1 MTSTERRAIGG
12 RAIGRRGMLAGA
24 AGVLAAV
31 ATAPALASGKPRAG
45 TAGEEERARAADKAA
60 FRGMWVASV
69 ENVDWPSR
77 SGLSARE
84 QRAELLDLLDTA
96 VDRRLNAVI
105 LQVRPTADAMWP
117 SAREPWSQW
126 LTGEQ
131 GVDPGWDPLGTA
143 VAEAHARGLELHAW
157 FNPYRVANHTDRS
170 LLVPEHPARR
180 NRDWTVPYG
189 GKLYY
194 NPGLPEVRRFVQ
206 DAMLDAVAR
215 YPLDGVHWDDYFYP
229 YPVEGRDFDDDDA
242 YEQYGRAF
250 ATRAAWRR
258 NNTDTLVREMSE
270 RLRALR
276 PATRFG
282 ISPFAVWRNSDR
294 DPLGSPTQAGVGTYD
309 DLYADTR
316 KWVREGW
323 IDYIVPQAYWQIGH
337 PTADYAAIVPWWAKT
352 VAGTRVQLYVGEA
365 LYRCDAQS
373 STAAWRDPRELSRHL
388 RFAAGYPEVRGHAY
402 FSAKQVDADP
412 NGAMARVVADHYPT
426 AVAVPP
432 R

>member
-1 MTSTERRAIGG
+1 MAS
-12 RAIGRRGMLAGA
+12 IGRRRVLAGA
-24 AGVLAAV
+24 AGVLAAA
-31 ATAPALASGKPRAG
+31 ATAAPARAVRSSEGAGAAAGAG
-45 TAGEEERARAADKAA
+45 TPA

-69 ENVDWPSR
+69 QNVDWPSQ

-84 QRAELLDLLDTA
+84 QRAELLGLLDTA
-96 VDRRLNAVI
+96 VARRLNAVI

-170 LLVPEHPARR
+170 LLVPGHPARR
-180 NRDWTVPYG
+180 NPGWTVPYG

-229 YPVEGRDFDDDDA
+229 YPVEGRDFDDDAA

-337 PTADYAAIVPWWAKT
+337 PAADYAAIVPWWART

-426 AVAVPP
+426 AVPVPP

>member
-1 MTSTERRAIGG
+1 MAS
-12 RAIGRRGMLAGA
+12 IGRRSVLAGA

-31 ATAPALASGKPRAG
+31 AAAPARATGRREAEAAG
-45 TAGEEERARAADKAA
+45 TPA

-69 ENVDWPSR
+69 QNVDWPSQ

-84 QRAELLDLLDTA
+84 QRAELLGLLDTA
-96 VDRRLNAVI
+96 VARRLNAVI

-170 LLVPEHPARR
+170 LLVPGHPARR
-180 NRDWTVPYG
+180 NPGWTVPYG

-229 YPVEGRDFDDDDA
+229 YPVEGRDFDDDAA

-250 ATRAAWRR
+250 ATRADWRR
-258 NNTDTLVREMSE
+258 HNTDTLVREMSE

-337 PTADYAAIVPWWAKT
+337 PAADYAAIVPWWART

-388 RFAAGYPEVRGHAY
+388 RFAAGYPEVRGHVY

>member
-1 MTSTERRAIGG
+1 
-12 RAIGRRGMLAGA
+12 MLAGA

-31 ATAPALASGKPRAG
+31 AAAPTRAAGRPQAGGARERERAQAAG
-45 TAGEEERARAADKAA
+45 TAA

-69 ENVDWPSR
+69 QNVDWPSQ

-96 VDRRLNAVI
+96 VARRLNAVI

-180 NRDWTVPYG
+180 NRGWTVPYG

-229 YPVEGRDFDDDDA
+229 YPVEGRDFDDDAA

-250 ATRAAWRR
+250 ATRADWRR
-258 NNTDTLVREMSE
+258 HNTDTLVREMSE

-337 PTADYAAIVPWWAKT
+337 PAADYAAIVPWWART
-352 VAGTRVQLYVGEA
+352 VSGTRVQLYVGEA
-365 LYRCDAQS
+365 LYRCDAES

-388 RFAAGYPEVRGHAY
+388 RFAAGYPEVRGHVY
-402 FSAKQVDADP
+402 FSAKQVATDP
-412 NGAMARVVADHYPT
+412 NGAMAQVVADHYPT
-426 AVAVPP
+426 PVAVPP

>member
-1 MTSTERRAIGG
+1 MAS
-12 RAIGRRGMLAGA
+12 IGRRGVLAGA

-31 ATAPALASGKPRAG
+31 AAAP
-45 TAGEEERARAADKAA
+45 ARAAGQSRAAGRPETGRAGAGERVEEAGKPA

-84 QRAELLDLLDTA
+84 QRAELLALLDTA
-96 VDRRLNAVI
+96 VARRLNAVI

-143 VAEAHARGLELHAW
+143 VTEAHARGLELHAW

-180 NRDWTVPYG
+180 NRGWTVPYG

-229 YPVEGRDFDDDDA
+229 YPVEGRDFDDDAA
-242 YEQYGRAF
+242 YEQYGRSF
-250 ATRAAWRR
+250 ATRADWRR
-258 NNTDTLVREMSE
+258 HNTDTLVREMSE

-337 PTADYAAIVPWWAKT
+337 PSADYAAIVPWWART

-365 LYRCDAQS
+365 LYRCDAES

-388 RFAAGYPEVRGHAY
+388 RFAAGHPEVRGHVY

-412 NGAMARVVADHYPT
+412 NGAMAQVVADHYPT